1 MAAVPVKD
9 TVRISDDVGNAI
21 HTPNRA
27 NVWLVQP
34 PQVFD
39 VALIKSAYNKM
50 KFEVSDKTIT
60 DDAMIIEEFAHQK
73 VHLTY
78 GDYLNIKITTP
89 EDIGVVKGFL
99 KKLKKI

>member
-1 MAAVPVKD
+1 M
-9 TVRISDDVGNAI
+9 
-21 HTPNRA
+21 
-27 NVWLVQP
+27 
-34 PQVFD
+34 
-39 VALIKSAYNKM
+39 KS
-50 KFEVSDKTIT
+50 EVSDKTIT

>member
-9 TVRISDDVGNAI
+9 TVRISDDEGNAI

-27 NVWLVQP
+27 NVWLVQT